1 MYIPALLPWLPC
13 LCRCLT
19 LQNSGFPDSNRCAP
33 TRSNQ
38 LSREA
43 GRNLLKS
50 ESWNRYGKNNFD
62 SDNFDFENHAQIQN
76 QHIYIYLP
84 SLSLFP
90 MSFLGFPIT
99 YNVTGTGCNQALILG
114 RWAGFHMNKT
124 PKQEQGPAFW
134 IQQGVIIFGSAALTP
149 SEVCL
154 TPFSLFFSRRLSFS
168 LSFFSLFLNFSLF
181 SLFFSPF
188 PSFSLLFS
196 LSLLPF
202 PLFFSLF
209 LYFFSP
215 KSILSQR
222 WSWVRRSRLGIY

>member
-1 MYIPALLPWLPC
+1 MTSWSFKKRKIDPQGRSHTLSQRALFLVCFLTALPTLHCLCTYLPC
-13 LCRCLT
+13 YLDCLADCRCLT

-50 ESWNRYGKNNFD
+50 ESWNRYGKSNFD

-76 QHIYIYLP
+76 QPIYIYLP

-114 RWAGFHMNKT
+114 R
-124 PKQEQGPAFW
+124 
-134 IQQGVIIFGSAALTP
+134 
-149 SEVCL
+149 
-154 TPFSLFFSRRLSFS
+154 
-168 LSFFSLFLNFSLF
+168 
-181 SLFFSPF
+181 
-188 PSFSLLFS
+188 
-196 LSLLPF
+196 
-202 PLFFSLF
+202 
-209 LYFFSP
+209 
-215 KSILSQR
+215 
-222 WSWVRRSRLGIY
+222 